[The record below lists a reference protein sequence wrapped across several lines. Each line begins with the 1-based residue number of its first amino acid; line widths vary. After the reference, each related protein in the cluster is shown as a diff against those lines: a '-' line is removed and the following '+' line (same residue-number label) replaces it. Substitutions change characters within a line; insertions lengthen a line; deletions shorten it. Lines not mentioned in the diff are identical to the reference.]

1 MQVRKDL
8 LGKEPEIGSF
18 IAYNP
23 PYYKGLKIGKVMS
36 FAKSGLPLV
45 VPTEDLVEFEFEDPE
60 DKGCYLYSPKT
71 GFVIVEDTLRTIE

>member
-1 MQVRKDL
+1 MEIRKDL
-8 LGKEPEIGSF
+8 LRKEPEIGSF

-36 FAKSGLPLV
+36 FTKAGLPLV
-45 VPTEDLVEFEFEDPE
+45 VPTKDLVKFEDSE
-60 DKGCYLYSPKT
+60 DKECYLYSPKT

>member
-1 MQVRKDL
+1 MEIRKDL

-36 FAKSGLPLV
+36 FTKSGLPLV
-45 VPTEDLVEFEFEDPE
+45 VPTEDLVEFEDSE
-60 DKGCYLYSPKT
+60 DKECYLYSPKT